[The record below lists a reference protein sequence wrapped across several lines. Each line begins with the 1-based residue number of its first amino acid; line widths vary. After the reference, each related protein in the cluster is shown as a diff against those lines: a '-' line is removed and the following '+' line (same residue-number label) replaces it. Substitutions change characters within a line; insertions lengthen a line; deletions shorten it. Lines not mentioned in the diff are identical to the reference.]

1 MLEIL
6 SLTNR
11 FLHYIKS
18 DCKTAK
24 IQKPLFGHK
33 VLGRSKNA
41 PDNASFVLNA
51 DAVVSGGKLYL
62 LCPRFLPSYRVD
74 RILVIDLEAYSVE
87 EVLCLPD
94 AVYNSI
100 AVHEGALYAYNYQ
113 GSLDKLN

>member
-1 MLEIL
+1 MLFDKERRRVKTIPRLKDWYFNSFFDAISKKSLATSGLVLLLIGCPL
-6 SLTNR
+6 SPIR
-11 FLHYIKS
+11 
-18 DCKTAK
+18 
-24 IQKPLFGHK
+24 
-33 VLGRSKNA
+33 
-41 PDNASFVLNA
+41 
-51 DAVVSGGKLYL
+51 
-62 LCPRFLPSYRVD
+62 PRFLPSYRVD